1 MTKYTRSRNGCKAC
15 KTFKIKCDE
24 QKPRCQNCIRRG
36 LEYCDYSKVL
46 QWGGR
51 PSRKKKPIQISEDKP
66 VNTAAGPDTAPDAAS
81 VVLIRELAEAAS
93 VAAATT
99 AAAAASREADGEN
112 AEYEK
117 QQQISS
123 PNPSVALTDCNAAL
137 PESWQNFLSLP
148 TSASLMGLHLPSPLP
163 DILISSPHYMES
175 FEFYLKETCN
185 FLVPLPRELYSDNP
199 FYLKIPQMAM
209 QNPTLL
215 YLLLAF
221 GANHKNMMAAH
232 GATEQLS
239 LPPLEDFYTNS
250 SGNSLVPADLWQA
263 CVHSHTPMNA
273 SVTDKLL
280 TKTFNKLLA
289 NLMNAEERTSDSTL
303 ATIMM
308 LAAFD
313 IFFSDKRRKWRAHVY
328 GAGRLIMERLCDSG
342 SNMLTISDAD
352 ESNDL
357 FFITRWFSYV
367 DIIGSL
373 SSTSKFITAEK
384 LRAIKYK
391 FDKLTDQEILSNRR
405 INLKDIEAETGL
417 EAKVLSYLAD
427 VSWFIRER
435 EQRQDINAGE
445 ITQTLLSQVLE
456 LDYEIN
462 KHLENSEKE
471 RDEVYEVYHSR
482 APEHYRGYSI
492 LRATNLIFG
501 LTGSFQL
508 KRRVLNLPQTS
519 RIIED
524 ALVRITKLVDENIPL
539 AASSTSCIIFCLFCC
554 GCELLSDSM
563 VQYRPIYMRRIDS
576 LNQRGV
582 SSAAMAKQI
591 MEKCWS
597 ERKFWWDIL
606 RENNLDITFAI

>member
-1 MTKYTRSRNGCKAC
+1 MAKYTRSRNGCKAC
-15 KTFKIKCDE
+15 KAFKIKCDE

-51 PSRKKKPIQISEDKP
+51 PCRKKSGARPEDGVLFSSRRAQKPPS
-66 VNTAAGPDTAPDAAS
+66 AAL
-81 VVLIRELAEAAS
+81 VQELAKAAR
-93 VAAATT
+93 AAAAAT
-99 AAAAASREADGEN
+99 AAAAASRETIETSVDHEVEQATPSDQSVVLADQSMDI
-112 AEYEK
+112 A
-117 QQQISS
+117 
-123 PNPSVALTDCNAAL
+123 
-137 PESWQNFLSLP
+137 ESWQSLSSLP
-148 TSASLMGLHLPSPLP
+148 TTSLVGSHLPSPMP
-163 DILISSPHYMES
+163 DILLSSPYYMEL

-199 FYLKIPQMAM
+199 FYQMLPQMAM
-209 QNPTLL
+209 RSPTLL

-221 GANHKNMMAAH
+221 GANHKNMMAANC
-232 GATEQLS
+232 ATEQVS
-239 LPPLEDFYTNS
+239 LLPLEDFYVNCSTD
-250 SGNSLVPADLWQA
+250 SLVPVDLWQA
-263 CVHSHTPMNA
+263 CVDPQSPVNV

-280 TKTFNKLLA
+280 TKTFNQLLA

-342 SNMLTISDAD
+342 SNMLTISDEG

-373 SSTSKFITAEK
+373 SSTSKVITSEK

-391 FDKLTDQEILSNRR
+391 FEKMTDQENWSRRR
-405 INLKDIEAETGL
+405 INLKDIEAGTGL

-427 VSWFIRER
+427 VSWLIRER
-435 EQRQDINAGE
+435 EQRQDANGGE
-445 ITQTLLSQVLE
+445 ITQKLLSQVLE

-462 KHLENSEKE
+462 AHLNESERE
-471 RDEVYEVYHSR
+471 RDEIFKAYYSQGR
-482 APEHYRGYSI
+482 PEIYKGYRI

-508 KRRVLNLPQTS
+508 KRRVLNLPQNS

-524 ALVRITKLVDENIPL
+524 SLVKITKLVDESIPL
-539 AASSTSCIIFCLFCC
+539 VSSSTSCIIFCLFCC

-563 VQYRPIYMRRIDS
+563 VKYRPVYMKRIDS
-576 LNQRGV
+576 LNRKGV
-582 SSAAMAKQI
+582 SSAAMAKRI
-591 MEKCWS
+591 MEKCWN
-597 ERKFWWDIL
+597 EKKFWWDIL